1 MDPTT
6 TAATTAANSTL
17 GAGNITSSSGNLGSV
32 ATALQSTQ
40 SMMADA
46 LSQQEQMN
54 KMKMEFDGKMAQL
67 TLQAAIEEKITQRLE
82 QLANAIAQ

>member
-6 TAATTAANSTL
+6 TAATTATNSTL
-17 GAGNITSSSGNLGSV
+17 GAGNVASSSGNLSSV

-46 LSQQEQMN
+46 LAQQQQMN
-54 KMKMEFDGKMAQL
+54 QMKMEFDGQMAQL
-67 TLQAAIEEKITQRLE
+67 ALQSAIEEKITTRLE
-82 QLANAIAQ
+82 QMAQSIAQ